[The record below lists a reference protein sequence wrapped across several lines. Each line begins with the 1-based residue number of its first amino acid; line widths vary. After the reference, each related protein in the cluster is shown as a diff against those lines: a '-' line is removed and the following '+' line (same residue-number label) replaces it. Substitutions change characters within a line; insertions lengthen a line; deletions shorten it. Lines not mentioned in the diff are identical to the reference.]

1 MQKCWEQTEQA
12 LWAEGVGWGLARV
25 AVHDTEAGQE
35 VAMEDT
41 EGAMGADQPHR
52 HVVPMK
58 VRKKVKQEKENSDY
72 EDCHSSGRLP
82 WT

>member
-1 MQKCWEQTEQA
+1 MEQA
-12 LWAEGVGWGLARV
+12 QSVEGEGWRLARV
-25 AVHDTEAGQE
+25 AVHDTKAGQE

-41 EGAMGADQPHR
+41 EGAIGADQPPR